1 MILVGGSTRIP
12 IIESMLTN
20 YFDGRPPIKVL
31 NPDEAVAQGATI
43 FAMMLEDGNDG
54 SRFED
59 VTPLSMGIKVF
70 EEIN

>member
-43 FAMMLEDGNDG
+43 FAMMLEISQPTHPPGNNAG
-54 SRFED
+54 RGFTEKE
-59 VTPLSMGIKVF
+59 G
-70 EEIN
+70 